1 MARVKILM
9 SETVTRWKEGQTYI
23 VAENLAKQLI
33 ENNQA
38 TLLETITGC
47 GCKKDKK
54 INVAID

>member
-1 MARVKILM
+1 M

-54 INVAID
+54 